1 MLRTIVSN
9 HMFGYNCEAVAVAVV
24 VVVCFYF
31 GYVLIIVVAVVG
43 FVIVAAA
50 AIFLAALVVVIFV
63 CGVDCCCR
71 GRCWTGVIKACST
84 SHPSGNQVDG
94 LPLVVHCPDF

>member
-1 MLRTIVSN
+1 MLAHNGS
-9 HMFGYNCEAVAVAVV
+9 
-24 VVVCFYF
+24 
-31 GYVLIIVVAVVG
+31 VVG

-50 AIFLAALVVVIFV
+50 AIFLAALVVMIFV
-63 CGVDCCCR
+63 GGVDCCCR

-94 LPLVVHCPDF
+94 LPLVAHTSAVWFGTPSPRNISVP